1 MTDRRGIAG
10 LGSASVWLQRGGLA
24 ILLLVAYVFAWR
36 PVRTEMMASV
46 VHPVLAAAVSD
57 ETEATVEFRRA
68 SGTVRVHLPDDSPR
82 ENGTMAAPAGVRFLL
97 PALILVL
104 AAPRRPYWLAFW
116 AGHLLVSAFITLSWW
131 FALQGVG
138 AGVYVAGFADTYLL
152 DAYSLS
158 FPTLILVYGG
168 GVQLWSLSEPS

>member
-1 MTDRRGIAG
+1 
-10 LGSASVWLQRGGLA
+10 
-24 ILLLVAYVFAWR
+24 
-36 PVRTEMMASV
+36 
-46 VHPVLAAAVSD
+46 
-57 ETEATVEFRRA
+57 
-68 SGTVRVHLPDDSPR
+68 
-82 ENGTMAAPAGVRFLL
+82 MAAPAGVRFLL

-138 AGVYVAGFADTYLL
+138 AGVYVAGFTDTYLL

-158 FPTLILVYGG
+158 FLTLILVYGG